1 MRRRRWLLY
10 SGSLLLLAFLI
21 VAIVDWQ
28 FVRAARDRRYTRV
41 EEIPHRKVALL
52 LGTGKYLQGSSS
64 RENPMYRYRVEAA
77 AALWHAS
84 KVEFIL
90 ASGDHGTADYDEP
103 SDMTRDLVALGV
115 PHEAIYRDYA
125 GFRTLDSI
133 VRAQHVFGLKQ
144 CTIVSQGFH
153 NERALYLARASGLD
167 AIAFDAADVPFA
179 WALKT
184 HLREKIARV
193 AAMVDVHVLHTKP
206 RYYGKRIEIGREP
219 PV

>member
-10 SGSLLLLAFLI
+10 SGFLLLLAILT

-28 FVRAARDRRYTRV
+28 FVRAARGRRYTGV

-52 LGTGKYLQGSSS
+52 LGTGKYLQGSG
-64 RENPMYRYRVEAA
+64 RENPMYRYRIEAA

-144 CTIVSQGFH
+144 CTIVSQRFH

-193 AAMVDVHVLHTKP
+193 AAVVDVHVLHTKP